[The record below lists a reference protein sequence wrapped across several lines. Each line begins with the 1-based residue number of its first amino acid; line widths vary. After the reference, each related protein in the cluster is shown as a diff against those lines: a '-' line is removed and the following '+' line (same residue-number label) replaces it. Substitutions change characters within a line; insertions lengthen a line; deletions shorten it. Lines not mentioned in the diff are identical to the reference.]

1 MRPVELT
8 VSAFGPYAGVMKL
21 AFDQLGDHGLYLI
34 TGDTGAGKTTI
45 FDAITFALYGEP
57 SGDVRSKSMLRSK
70 YAEDATETYVEM
82 RFLCKDECY
91 LIRRNPEYERP
102 KKRGSG
108 YVKKG
113 ADANLIYPDGHVVSG
128 RARVDEAIQ
137 TILGFDRK
145 QFTRISMIAQGD
157 FLKLLIAS
165 TEERKL
171 IFRQLF
177 RTEAYQSF
185 QERIKR
191 EALSLKQQ
199 YGEKKR
205 SMMQYLSEAVAEE
218 NELSSGALRRAQ
230 SGEVPFQQVALI
242 LEQLMHSQ
250 EEKERKLQNQLEETA
265 QSVQRLRL
273 RLQECN
279 IQQSLSEERAQAQ
292 ARLLQAQRE
301 APKRE
306 EAYQKGQEAQAQ
318 ADRLLTRI
326 SALERMRPRY
336 VELQAHQERCEVL
349 KKKRLGLREKK
360 EEIFQAIEKAQGD
373 LAGQR
378 QEWTRLGSSAEL
390 RARAEEQGRRQKE
403 RWNRLTTLKEHE
415 QEFRRKEQQLANAQ
429 QSYLAAKQLAHA
441 GADELHA
448 MQRAFLDAQAGVLAA
463 SLSDGQPCPVC
474 GSTSHPHP
482 AMKRADAPSEQE
494 IEAAKERFEERN
506 RRQEAESA
514 AAGRWNGEVQT
525 TRRLLLEEAGA
536 LEMDS
541 TVADFAEQLEKA
553 CTAAKEELFRLRAEY
568 QRADQELRRREAL
581 ERQIGEGERR
591 LENLRSAQI
600 DLERE
605 ASGAQSEQQGVSEA
619 MDKLRHELT
628 YPDLSELERAL
639 KEQTAERMRLLKS
652 AEESRRLLEEN
663 RSVQREEKA
672 KISSLESRIKP
683 ILPEEERALNDELAG
698 ALEEQRMLQSERL
711 GLNARLTR
719 NREIA
724 LRFAEQEAD
733 SRKLEERLQWLLPLS
748 DTANGTINGKDKVM
762 LEAYVQMRYFDR
774 VLRRAN
780 RRLLGMS
787 NHQYELVR
795 STSAENQRQQTGL
808 DLNVIDHYNAT
819 QRSVRTLSGGESF
832 MASLAL
838 ALGLSDEVQ
847 ASSGGIRL
855 DTMFVD
861 EGFGS
866 LDSETLR
873 QAMRVLAGLSEEQLL
888 VGIISHVTE
897 LKEQIDR
904 QIVVTKARDGGS
916 RAELRL

>member
-21 AFDQLGDHGLYLI
+21 PLDQLGDHGLYLI

-57 SGDVRSKSMLRSK
+57 SGEVRSKTMLRSK
-70 YAEDATETYVEM
+70 YAEDTTETYVEM
-82 RFLCKDECY
+82 RFLCREEPY

-113 ADANLIYPDGHVVSG
+113 ADASLIYPDGRVVSG

-137 TILGFDRK
+137 EILGIDRK

-205 SMMQYLSEAVAEE
+205 SMMQYLSEAAAEE
-218 NELSSGALRRAQ
+218 NEPSAEALCRAQ
-230 SGEVPFQQVALI
+230 SEEVPLSQVTLI
-242 LEQLMHSQ
+242 LEQLIQ
-250 EEKERKLQNQLEETA
+250 TQGKKEGLLQNQLEETA
-265 QSVQRLRL
+265 QKAQHLRL
-273 RLQECN
+273 RLQELRM
-279 IQQSLSEERAQAQ
+279 QQSLSEEWSLAQ
-292 ARLLQAQRE
+292 ARLLRAQQE
-301 APKRE
+301 VSKRE
-306 EAYQKGQEAQAQ
+306 EAYQTGLTERAH
-318 ADRLLTRI
+318 ADRLLTEL
-326 SALERMRPRY
+326 SALESMRPRY
-336 VELQAHQERCEVL
+336 VELQAHRERCEAL
-349 KKKRLGLREKK
+349 QKKRLGLQEKRQ
-360 EEIFQAIEKAQGD
+360 EILQAIEKAQGE
-373 LAGQR
+373 LEGKK
-378 QEWTRLGSSAEL
+378 QERTELGNSAAL
-390 RARAEEQGRRQKE
+390 RARAEEQGQLHKE
-403 RWNRLTTLKEHE
+403 RLNRLTALKEHE
-415 QEFRRKEQQLANAQ
+415 QELRRREQELANAQ
-429 QSYLAAKQLAHA
+429 QSYLAAQRSACA
-441 GADELHA
+441 AADDLNA
-448 MQRAFLDAQAGVLAA
+448 MQQAFLDAQAGVLAA
-463 SLSDGQPCPVC
+463 SLSDGLPCPVC
-474 GSTSHPHP
+474 GSTAHPHP

-494 IEAAKERFEERN
+494 LEAAKKRFDERN

-514 AAGRWNGEVQT
+514 AAGRWRGEVQT
-525 TRRLLLEEAGA
+525 ARKLLLEEAGA

-541 TVADFAEQLEKA
+541 AAPDFAEQLDEA
-553 CTAAKEELFRLRAEY
+553 YAEVKEAICRLCAEY
-568 QRADQELRRREAL
+568 QRADQNVRRHEEL

-591 LENLRSAQI
+591 LEKLRAEQ
-600 DLERE
+600 LEFERE
-605 ASGAQSEQQGVSEA
+605 AGAARSEEQSVSDA
-619 MDKLRHELT
+619 LGKLQSELT
-628 YPDLSELERAL
+628 YPDLNELERAL
-639 KEQTAERMRLLKS
+639 QERTAERARLLKS

-672 KISSLESRIKP
+672 KIGSLESRMKP
-683 ILPEEERALNDELAG
+683 VLPEEERTLNGELADV
-698 ALEEQRMLQSERL
+698 LERQRSLQGEQLR
-711 GLNARLTR
+711 LNARLTR

-733 SRKLEERLQWLLPLS
+733 SRKLEERLQWLMPLS
-748 DTANGTINGKDKVM
+748 DTANGAINGKDKVM

-808 DLNVIDHYNAT
+808 DLDVIDHYNAT

-855 DTMFVD
+855 ETMFVD

-888 VGIISHVTE
+888 VGIISHVAE
-897 LKEQIDR
+897 LKEKIDR
-904 QIVVTKARDGGS
+904 QIVVTKTRDGGS
-916 RAELRL
+916 RAELHL